1 MFKLFFALKY
11 IELAKWK
18 LFLNLT
24 ILPPKMTKILKR
36 GILIC
41 VIQHTKHQA
50 GTCNLCG
57 QASRAFRGV
66 IM

>member
-1 MFKLFFALKY
+1 MFKPFFTLKY

-41 VIQHTKHQA
+41 VIRHTKHQA
-50 GTCNLCG
+50 GTCSLCG
-57 QASRAFRGV
+57 RAPRAFHGV